1 MLIHGVFATVARE
14 TGRYTRGS
22 GFLPVLFLLITLLG
36 STPAFAEAPQ
46 AESEGAGKEE
56 ALRGPVGSQE
66 VAKERWRLRWWDP
79 LPEVGDLSVPLVID
93 LSKTEVTP
101 LPDKTGEKKLE
112 KEDRTGEF
120 VIAPIP
126 ISNPTLGYGLALV
139 GGYIYPMNKGD
150 KVSPPSFTGGG
161 GMYTSSGSWG
171 FAAAQKAYLSQ
182 DRYRLMGGIGAANV
196 HYDFFGVGSEAGKKG
211 KSIPITQEVVGV
223 MAEGLR
229 RIEWDFFGGLRYAIA
244 KVKTTVDLS
253 DRLGSIGLQ
262 SPAIE
267 LSVRTAALGLH
278 IQRDTRDSTFYPRK
292 GSLLDL
298 QVDPYSEIWGG
309 DFNYQV
315 YSIAYN
321 KYIGL
326 DDRQVLAFRGYG
338 RFTAG
343 DVPFFHLCLFGTGS
357 DLRGYTGGQYRDR
370 MMLAAQAEYRVELP
384 WRFGLAAFAG
394 VGEVFRAFDDLNTK
408 DLLPSAGAGV
418 RYTIAT
424 KNHINLR
431 LDFAWGKDSNGI
443 YFSVGEAF

>member
-1 MLIHGVFATVARE
+1 LLIHGVFATVGRAR
-14 TGRYTRGS
+14 GRLTRRS
-22 GFLPVLFLLITLLG
+22 GFLSVFFLVIALLG
-36 STPAFAEAPQ
+36 STPAFTEPPQ

-56 ALRGPVGSQE
+56 ALRGHVGSQE

-79 LPEVGDLSVPLVID
+79 LPEIGDLSKSWMVD
-93 LSKTEVTP
+93 LEEIAATQVSGKPPEE
-101 LPDKTGEKKLE
+101 KEEKK
-112 KEDRTGEF
+112 GEIL
-120 VIAPIP
+120 IAPIP
-126 ISNPTLGYGLALV
+126 ISNPTIGLGLALV
-139 GGYIYPMNKGD
+139 GGYVYPMNKND

-161 GMYTSSGSWG
+161 GMYTDSKSWVV
-171 FAAAQKAYLSQ
+171 AVAQKAYLSE
-182 DRYRLMGGIGAANV
+182 DRYRILGGIGIGEMN
-196 HYDFFGVGSEAGKKG
+196 YDFYGVGTDSAKRG
-211 KSIPITQEVVGV
+211 KSIPITQEAGGFLVE
-223 MAEGLR
+223 ALR
-229 RIEWDFFGGLRYAIA
+229 RIVWDSFAGLKYQFI
-244 KVKTTVDLS
+244 KVRTSVDLS
-253 DRLGSIGLQ
+253 DRFTQIGLQ
-262 SPAIE
+262 IPRVVFD
-267 LSVRTAALGLH
+267 VRTAVLGLH

-370 MMLAAQAEYRVELP
+370 MMLAAQAEYRLELP

-394 VGEVFRAFDDLNTK
+394 VGEVARALDDFNTK

-431 LDFAWGKDSNGI
+431 LDFAWGKGSNGF